1 MLQAL
6 QEDTGTCEWFVCA
19 LLALLELPG
28 EDVLNSVHNGT
39 LIQKWM
45 SRKPETSDLML
56 SIYRS
61 QLGKQGVCL
70 NVLIDKLLQ
79 LLVLTQIVPGVAADY
94 AIIFCSKN

>member
-19 LLALLELPG
+19 LLVLLKLPG

-45 SRKPETSDLML
+45 SRKPEMSDLML

-94 AIIFCSKN
+94 AITFCSKN

>member
-6 QEDTGTCEWFVCA
+6 QEDAGTCEWFVCA
-19 LLALLELPG
+19 LLVLLKLPG

-45 SRKPETSDLML
+45 SRKPEMSDLML

>member
-6 QEDTGTCEWFVCA
+6 QEDAGTCEWFVCA
-19 LLALLELPG
+19 LLALLKLPG
-28 EDVLNSVHNGT
+28 EDVPNAVHNGT

-45 SRKPETSDLML
+45 SRKPEMSDLML